1 MQNANMRTNWFLL
14 GDIHGQAAPI
24 EYFYKFNNER
34 LNLDTF
40 QNNLIL
46 LGDVG
51 CNFSIIGKGDE
62 YCKQSLSR
70 FPFTYICLRGNHEAR
85 VTDVVKLFP
94 DKWEQREKYGGI
106 IYVEKEYPR
115 IEYLE
120 DIPAVYEF
128 GEYKTLSIPGAYSID
143 KQLRIQNNWGWF
155 ENEQLSDSEMEI
167 GRNLIEKYPIM
178 DLVISHT
185 CPITF
190 EPRDL
195 FLKSFDQA
203 KVDKRM
209 EIYLGEIEAKLDY
222 KRWAWGHFHADRLYP
237 WDGDKEKLM
246 LFDENVV
253 DLNKFMTMKRT
264 DSLFDIIA

>member
-1 MQNANMRTNWFLL
+1 
-14 GDIHGQAAPI
+14 
-24 EYFYKFNNER
+24 
-34 LNLDTF
+34 
-40 QNNLIL
+40 
-46 LGDVG
+46 
-51 CNFSIIGKGDE
+51 
-62 YCKQSLSR
+62 
-70 FPFTYICLRGNHEAR
+70 
-85 VTDVVKLFP
+85 
-94 DKWEQREKYGGI
+94 
-106 IYVEKEYPR
+106 
-115 IEYLE
+115 
-120 DIPAVYEF
+120 
-128 GEYKTLSIPGAYSID
+128 
-143 KQLRIQNNWGWF
+143 
-155 ENEQLSDSEMEI
+155 MEI

-195 FLKSFDQA
+195 FLKSFDQS

-209 EIYLGEIEAKLDY
+209 EIYLGAIEAKLDY

>member
-1 MQNANMRTNWFLL
+1 MQNANKRTNWFLL

-24 EYFYKFNNER
+24 EYFYKFNKER

-128 GEYKTLSIPGAYSID
+128 GGYKTLSIPGAYSID

-167 GRNLIEKYPIM
+167 GRNLIEKYPTV

-185 CPITF
+185 CPIAF
-190 EPRDL
+190 EPRDI
-195 FLKSFDQA
+195 FLKSFDQS
-203 KVDKRM
+203 KVDKSM
-209 EIYLGEIEAKLDY
+209 EIYLGEIEARLDY

-237 WDGDKEKLM
+237 WEGDKEKLM

-253 DLNKFMTMKRT
+253 DLDKFMTMKQK